1 MKLSVI
7 VATRNRAQAVVPCL
21 NSITVAFARAA
32 PLDAEIVIVD
42 NGSTDETGEVVAGW
56 ASASGARVKF
66 LVEPRSGKG
75 RALNRA
81 QRAAEGEL
89 LAHIDDDCR
98 MHPEHVNDLLRH
110 DATDTGLVL
119 RGGRVELGD
128 PTDLPFTIN
137 TSPARRQW
145 SLADNTL
152 RHQGIAGIINGC
164 NMTMRRALL
173 ERLGPYDEDFGPG
186 SVIGSGDDT
195 DFIFRAYLG
204 GATIE
209 YVPDMAVFHH
219 HGRKTV
225 AAGFAL
231 WRKYMI
237 GSGGLYAKYLFRHPN
252 LCRPFC
258 WDLKAAVREVITGTN
273 TFLPKIGFSYKH
285 KVAYSMRG
293 AVRYIVT
300 RRIETLTNILRER
313 HDHNCSN
320 NTLSSEKTGDP
331 APGVDFASSTEAAR
345 RRRTG

>member
-119 RGGRVELGD
+119 RGGGLSWA
-128 PTDLPFTIN
+128 T
-137 TSPARRQW
+137 RR
-145 SLADNTL
+145 TCRL
-152 RHQGIAGIINGC
+152 RSI
-164 NMTMRRALL
+164 RAL
-173 ERLGPYDEDFGPG
+173 RAD
-186 SVIGSGDDT
+186 SGALR
-195 DFIFRAYLG
+195 IIPCGIRASL
-204 GATIE
+204 
-209 YVPDMAVFHH
+209 
-219 HGRKTV
+219 
-225 AAGFAL
+225 
-231 WRKYMI
+231 
-237 GSGGLYAKYLFRHPN
+237 
-252 LCRPFC
+252 
-258 WDLKAAVREVITGTN
+258 
-273 TFLPKIGFSYKH
+273 
-285 KVAYSMRG
+285 
-293 AVRYIVT
+293 
-300 RRIETLTNILRER
+300 
-313 HDHNCSN
+313 
-320 NTLSSEKTGDP
+320 
-331 APGVDFASSTEAAR
+331 ASSTAA
-345 RRRTG
+345 T